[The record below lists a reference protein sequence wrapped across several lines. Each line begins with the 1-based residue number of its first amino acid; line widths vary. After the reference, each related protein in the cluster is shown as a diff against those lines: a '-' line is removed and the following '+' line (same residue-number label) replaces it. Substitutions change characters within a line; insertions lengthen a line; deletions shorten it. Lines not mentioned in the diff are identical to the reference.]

1 MSTASFDKG
10 AVAEARADML
20 HAISDLKAHLDWYL
34 LGFSLAQ
41 VALEVGLIHALR

>member
-20 HAISDLKAHLDWYL
+20 L
-34 LGFSLAQ
+34 LRFVNSATGYANFANT
-41 VALEVGLIHALR
+41 A